1 MSIFDFFRSRK
12 KSSADAAR
20 ERLQIVLAYER
31 KNKAMPDFL
40 PKLQQELITVVRK
53 YVTVNDDQVDINLD
67 QGIDCTMLE
76 VNIELPANQDTTDN
90 LQLKVSG
97 A

>member
-1 MSIFDFFRSRK
+1 MSIFDFFRSGK
-12 KSSADAAR
+12 KTSADAAQ

-40 PKLQQELITVVRK
+40 PKLQQELIQVVRK
-53 YVTVNDDQVDINLD
+53 YVTVGDDQVDVNLD
-67 QGIDCTMLE
+67 QGPDCTMLE
-76 VNIELPANQDTTDN
+76 VNIELPSEQDAGNN
-90 LQLKVSG
+90 LQFKVS